1 MGKSAE
7 EAPDSYVKLNHAR
20 VLGLANR
27 VATAIST
34 DSSSAIGSDRCWND
48 QAVEEQNGD
57 SEDEQHTFHWCFL
70 LVTANWTVI
79 FSWPLTRLQRG
90 FETLE
95 RSEFV
100 TR

>member
-1 MGKSAE
+1 VRLEHGDAEELYRDPLQAATLQVLLFGFRKMGKSSE

-34 DSSSAIGSDRCWND
+34 GSSSAIGSDRGWND

-57 SEDEQHTFHWCFL
+57 SQDEQHTFH
-70 LVTANWTVI
+70 
-79 FSWPLTRLQRG
+79 
-90 FETLE
+90 
-95 RSEFV
+95 
-100 TR
+100 